1 MLIYLKLGAINIFH
15 LWRIIL
21 VLILIGNCCSFCKN
35 VPANLSSKIE
45 KKKTKIIFLTN
56 LTPAM
61 YPYSFVCVCV
71 VSCFS
76 HVQLYDA
83 MDCSLPGSSVHGIF
97 QARILDWV
105 AISFSRVSF
114 KPRNETLNS
123 CVYWIGRQIIC
134 HWTTWEARGQN
145 IKYDKITILNDV
157 TEKKTHL
164 VTFIKVEYFCPHWR
178 TKYFLVHKIFCL
190 CTKGWLWY
198 PSLQPIQV
206 ESLE

>member
-1 MLIYLKLGAINIFH
+1 MVIFTGFLKLLFMEKEENSLAAQNFWIMP
-15 LWRIIL
+15 
-21 VLILIGNCCSFCKN
+21 CCSIYNTWMLTRIRAGCSK
-35 VPANLSSKIE
+35 PAQSSTGRNIACSVAK
-45 KKKTKIIFLTN
+45 
-56 LTPAM
+56 
-61 YPYSFVCVCV
+61 
-71 VSCFS
+71 SCPP
-76 HVQLYDA
+76 LCDA